1 MLDGIEEK
9 AVQLLE
15 DIQEI
20 LGEQSP
26 VYVHAYDLYVDI
38 FEYRRA
44 EENKEGEQD
53 GL

>member
-38 FEYRRA
+38 FEYRRCI
-44 EENKEGEQD
+44 EEKKEQE
-53 GL
+53 